1 MILWRAQVFELEL
14 LTWTFAS
21 IFMGFGVFSLSAAR
35 CIEPKLA
42 ALDLILGILRFI
54 LAIQQMILFLRVARY
69 LLGKSRAPRDSRS
82 A

>member
-1 MILWRAQVFELEL
+1 MILWRAQVFELKL
-14 LTWTFAS
+14 LTWTVAS

-42 ALDLILGILRFI
+42 ALDLILGILRFV
-54 LAIQQMILFLRVARY
+54 LAILFLRVARY
-69 LLGKSRAPRDSRS
+69 LLGKSRASRDSRS

>member
-42 ALDLILGILRFI
+42 ALDLILSILRFI
-54 LAIQQMILFLRVARY
+54 LAILFLRVARY